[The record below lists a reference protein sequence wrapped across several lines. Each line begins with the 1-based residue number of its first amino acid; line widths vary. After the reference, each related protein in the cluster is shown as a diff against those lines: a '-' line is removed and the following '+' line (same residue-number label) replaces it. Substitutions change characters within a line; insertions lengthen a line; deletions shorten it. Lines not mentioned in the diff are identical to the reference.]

1 MIKLL
6 QGNHLESQA
15 DEELRSRVWW
25 CCYILDKVLAEE
37 TGRPVLL
44 HARRSTTPLP
54 SVTEA
59 DEFELWPP
67 PSASSFL
74 PSRNRERYD
83 DGGRLDKSPSATVF
97 EPAQG
102 RLLSAFQTTCKLG
115 VIVEEILDL
124 DEEGPRYER
133 STGTGRDE
141 EEEFQKKSMETALR
155 KKDALA
161 KALTDWYSVLPDQLN
176 VDVSIPRPAPT
187 HLIVNLAV
195 SARAITISS
204 ADSELKVIPITVV
217 SFGCDSAPLTIHL
230 LEARTKSDD
239 RTESNW
245 TVWRMPYAMCKCC

>member
-1 MIKLL
+1 M
-6 QGNHLESQA
+6 
-15 DEELRSRVWW
+15 
-25 CCYILDKVLAEE
+25 
-37 TGRPVLL
+37 
-44 HARRSTTPLP
+44 
-54 SVTEA
+54 
-59 DEFELWPP
+59 
-67 PSASSFL
+67 
-74 PSRNRERYD
+74 
-83 DGGRLDKSPSATVF
+83 F

-161 KALTDWYSVLPDQLN
+161 KALTDWYSILPDQLN

-195 SARAITISS
+195 SRRAIAILS
-204 ADSELKVIPITVV
+204 ADSELKVITVIVV
-217 SFGCDSAPLTIHL
+217 SFGRDSATLAIHL
-230 LEARTKSDD
+230 LKARTKSDD
-239 RTESNW
+239 RTKPDR
-245 TVWRMPYAMCKCC
+245 TVWRMPYAMCECCRTDRGTGADLGEEQTARTNQ

>member
-1 MIKLL
+1 M
-6 QGNHLESQA
+6 QA

-54 SVTEA
+54 ASAEA
-59 DEFELWPP
+59 DEYELWPP
-67 PSASSFL
+67 PSASAFL
-74 PSRNRERYD
+74 PSRSLNRERYE
-83 DGGRLDKSPSATVF
+83 DGTKSDRYGSATVF

-133 STGTGRDE
+133 STGTGKDE
-141 EEEFQKKSMETALR
+141 EEEFQKKSMESALR

-161 KALTDWYSVLPDQLN
+161 KALEDWYADLPDQLN

-195 SARAITISS
+195 SIAYRNAL
-204 ADSELKVIPITVV
+204 D
-217 SFGCDSAPLTIHL
+217 PLTKHCRRRL
-230 LEARTKSDD
+230 S
-239 RTESNW
+239 
-245 TVWRMPYAMCKCC
+245 